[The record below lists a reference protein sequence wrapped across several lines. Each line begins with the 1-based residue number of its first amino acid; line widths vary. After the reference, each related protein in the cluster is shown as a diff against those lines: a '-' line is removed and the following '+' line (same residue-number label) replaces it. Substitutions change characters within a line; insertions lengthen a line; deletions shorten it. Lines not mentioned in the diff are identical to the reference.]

1 MPKRRTRRPPKVG
14 MTFRR
19 RYKGRLYHVRIV
31 RTRGRVGYQ
40 VRGKLYATPTAAAKS
55 ITGTDVNGWTFW
67 RIDPVMALP
76 LRRPQDPPR
85 RSVPRVGSTYARMYK
100 GRRYVVEVV
109 RTERG
114 LGWQVNGQV
123 YASPS
128 GAARAVTGTAING
141 WAFWRID

>member
-1 MPKRRTRRPPKVG
+1 
-14 MTFRR
+14 
-19 RYKGRLYHVRIV
+19 
-31 RTRGRVGYQ
+31 
-40 VRGKLYATPTAAAKS
+40 
-55 ITGTDVNGWTFW
+55 
-67 RIDPVMALP
+67 
-76 LRRPQDPPR
+76 
-85 RSVPRVGSTYARMYK
+85 MYK